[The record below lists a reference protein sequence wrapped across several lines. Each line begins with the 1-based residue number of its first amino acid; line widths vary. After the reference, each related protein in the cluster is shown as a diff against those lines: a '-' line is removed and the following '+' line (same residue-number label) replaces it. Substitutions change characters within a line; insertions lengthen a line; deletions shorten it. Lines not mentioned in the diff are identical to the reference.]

1 MNLNYKL
8 FFKYILFNTNQ
19 IFLKY
24 LQRND
29 KNLNVYINENNLYF
43 LALHLKLSSLFYST
57 QLSDMF
63 AYETPNNTNVNNI
76 QNSDKIALVNNS
88 ILVYNFHSVM
98 FQQRFFIF
106 VILNSK
112 QNINKTST
120 SWSSLKSITEL
131 FLNAN
136 WLEREISELHG
147 IFFLGKKDLR
157 NLMLPYGDTSAPM
170 RKSFPSIGIK
180 EIFYD
185 SVTDLLIQTPVS
197 LQF

>member
-8 FFKYILFNTNQ
+8 FFKYILFHINN

-24 LQRND
+24 LTKND
-29 KNLNVYINENNLYF
+29 KNTNIYITENNLYY

-57 QLSDMF
+57 QLIDIFS
-63 AYETPNNTNVNNI
+63 YELPINNNVEKKKTI
-76 QNSDKIALVNNS
+76 PSINNS
-88 ILVYNFHSVM
+88 LIVYNFHSIL

-106 VILNSK
+106 VLLNQK
-112 QNINKTST
+112 NNIKKNNIN
-120 SWSSLKSITEL
+120 WNSLNSITEL

-136 WLEREISELHG
+136 WLEREIAELHG
-147 IFFLGKKDLR
+147 IFFSGKKDLR
-157 NLMLPYGDTSAPM
+157 NLMLTYGDTSAPM

-180 EIFYD
+180 EIYYD
-185 SVTDLLIQTPVS
+185 TTTDLLIQNPVS

>member
-8 FFKYILFNTNQ
+8 FFKYILLHTNQ

-29 KNLNVYINENNLYF
+29 KNLNIYINENNLYF
-43 LALHLKLSSLFYST
+43 LSLHLKLSSLFYST
-57 QLSDMF
+57 QLCDIFS
-63 AYETPNNTNVNNI
+63 YETPNSNNI
-76 QNSDKIALVNNS
+76 NKSEKNNKIALSNNS
-88 ILVYNFHSVM
+88 ILVYNFHSIL

-112 QNINKTST
+112 QNIKKNSL

-157 NLMLPYGDTSAPM
+157 NLMLPYGDTSSPM
-170 RKSFPSIGIK
+170 RKSFPSVGIK

>member
-8 FFKYILFNTNQ
+8 FFKYILFHTNQ

-29 KNLNVYINENNLYF
+29 KNLNIYINESNLYF

-63 AYETPNNTNVNNI
+63 SYETPNNINTNNVKNN
-76 QNSDKIALVNNS
+76 SKIALVNNS
-88 ILVYNFHSVM
+88 ILVYNFHSVI

-112 QNINKTST
+112 QNINKSSI
-120 SWSSLKSITEL
+120 SWNSLKSITEL

-170 RKSFPSIGIK
+170 RKSFPSVGIK

>member
-8 FFKYILFNTNQ
+8 FFKYILFHTNQ

-29 KNLNVYINENNLYF
+29 KNLNIYINESNLYF

-63 AYETPNNTNVNNI
+63 SYETPNNINTNNI
-76 QNSDKIALVNNS
+76 KNNSKIALVNNS
-88 ILVYNFHSVM
+88 ILVYNFHSVI

-112 QNINKTST
+112 QNINK
-120 SWSSLKSITEL
+120 SS
-131 FLNAN
+131 
-136 WLEREISELHG
+136 IS
-147 IFFLGKKDLR
+147 
-157 NLMLPYGDTSAPM
+157 
-170 RKSFPSIGIK
+170 
-180 EIFYD
+180 
-185 SVTDLLIQTPVS
+185 
-197 LQF
+197 

>member
-8 FFKYILFNTNQ
+8 FFKYILFHTNQ

-29 KNLNVYINENNLYF
+29 KNLNIYINESNLYF

-63 AYETPNNTNVNNI
+63 SYETPNNINTNNI
-76 QNSDKIALVNNS
+76 KNNSKIALVNNS
-88 ILVYNFHSVM
+88 ILVYNFHSVI

-112 QNINKTST
+112 QNINKSSI
-120 SWSSLKSITEL
+120 SWNSLKSITEL

-170 RKSFPSIGIK
+170 RKSFPSVGIK

>member
-8 FFKYILFNTNQ
+8 FFKYILFHTNQ

-29 KNLNVYINENNLYF
+29 KNLNIYINESNLYF
-43 LALHLKLSSLFYST
+43 LTLHLKLSSLFYST

-63 AYETPNNTNVNNI
+63 SYETPNNVNANNVKNN
-76 QNSDKIALVNNS
+76 SKIALVNNS

-112 QNINKTST
+112 QNINKNSI
-120 SWSSLKSITEL
+120 SWNSLKSITEL